1 MSSYKELTSKVSVTL
16 FEAEVTELNQ
26 TLNNKIEE
34 VNTAIDAI
42 PDVQAIAEENAIVMS
57 IALG

>member
-26 TLNNKIEE
+26 TLNTKIEE

-42 PDVQAIAEENAIVMS
+42 PDVRAIAEENAIVMS

>member
-16 FEAEVTELNQ
+16 FETEVTEFNQ
-26 TLNNKIEE
+26 TLNTKIEE

-42 PDVQAIAEENAIVMS
+42 PDVRAIAEENAIVMS